1 MGSKIREYM
10 TTDVVK
16 LEADRPVLEAARR
29 MRDSDIGTVLV
40 MRAGELSGILTDR
53 DIVVRCVAEGADPN
67 QTRLGDVCSPELAT
81 LSPDDDSDNAVRLM
95 AKKAIRRVPVVENGA
110 PVGVVSL
117 GDLAVA
123 RDRDSALGGI
133 SAAPPNR

>member
-10 TTDVVK
+10 TTDLVK
-16 LEADRPVLEAARR
+16 LEADQPVAEAARR
-29 MRDSDIGTVLV
+29 MRDADIGDVLV
-40 MRAGELSGILTDR
+40 MRAGQLSGILTDR
-53 DIVVRCVAEGADPN
+53 DIVVRCIAEGADPN
-67 QTRLGDVCSPELAT
+67 RTRLEDVCSPDLAT

-95 AKKAIRRVPVVENGA
+95 AKKAIRRVPVVENGE
-110 PVGVVSL
+110 PVGVVSI